1 MTKARAPKVYATLKG
16 HFTTAAL
23 RALRFVPD
31 GSRMVK
37 RGAFRRVMAEATS
50 LDGQMWRVRPLE
62 RGWNRL

>member
-1 MTKARAPKVYATLKG
+1 MTRPRAPKVYETLKG
-16 HFTTAAL
+16 YFTTTAL

-62 RGWNRL
+62 RGWKRL